1 MPDLLDYLNEAELL
15 EFPAGDFVLKDGDHS
30 DRLLV
35 LVDGTVDVEKNEMCI
50 TRIKQPGAL
59 FGEISFLL
67 KIPHTADVKTVK
79 PSRFRVVENPERFL
93 SEHPNFALEVGRILA
108 SRVQSMTEYL
118 GDIKKQFA
126 DQSDHLS
133 MLDDVLGSLAHRPLA
148 DRSQRRGFEEQ

>member
-1 MPDLLDYLNEAELL
+1 MADLLKYLNEAPLL
-15 EFPAGDFVLKDGDHS
+15 EFPTGDYVMKDGEQS
-30 DRLLV
+30 NQLLI
-35 LVDGTVDVEKNEMCI
+35 LVDGAVDVEKNEMCI

-79 PSRFRVVENPERFL
+79 PCRFRVVENPEKFL
-93 SEHPNFALEVGRILA
+93 SAHPDFALEVGRILA

-133 MLDDVLGSLAHRPLA
+133 MLDNVLESLAHRPLT